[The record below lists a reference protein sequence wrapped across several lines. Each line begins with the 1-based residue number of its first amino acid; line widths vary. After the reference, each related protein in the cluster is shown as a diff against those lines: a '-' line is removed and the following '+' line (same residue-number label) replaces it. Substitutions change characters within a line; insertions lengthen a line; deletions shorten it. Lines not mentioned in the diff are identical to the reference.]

1 MKSGTIVECAPTQ
14 EIFSSPAHEY
24 TRALVW
30 SLPKIPLWLNE
41 SGARSTERLE
51 PVESFR

>member
-14 EIFSSPAHEY
+14 NIFSNPAHEY

-30 SLPKIPLWLNE
+30 SLPKVPLWLND
-41 SGARSTERLE
+41 SGGRSAERPE
-51 PVESFR
+51 PAESFR